1 MSSFWPTPKL
11 PILTTLGEFRDMIQG
26 HIGSDITAR
35 TEPLLSGV
43 LNRLDS
49 LLGTHVTDNTVEAAD
64 RKKTTDWGLLL
75 KDTVAFLEEHKDL
88 IQDGSSQAL
97 KINEDIRVII
107 DVAQSQASMD
117 GVNDK
122 EYLVGISPSEIGEK
136 RLTGEN
142 SDGTYYPIGN
152 IFT

>member
-1 MSSFWPTPKL
+1 MSSFWPTPKI

-122 EYLVGISPSEIGEK
+122 EYLVGISPSE
-136 RLTGEN
+136 N
-142 SDGTYYPIGN
+142 
-152 IFT
+152 